1 MEVFCSLTCKGCQK
15 YAFTFFGATGRIIII
30 IIIIIKK
37 PRPSPFWCFARNGNR
52 ATCVNF
58 SALLII
64 RLQVQSDK
72 IALQVCPSSMILGI
86 TIHYITVQEAGVS
99 GIKQNVGF
107 GCMNGDG
114 IRVHQ

>member
-1 MEVFCSLTCKGCQK
+1 M
-15 YAFTFFGATGRIIII
+15 ATD
-30 IIIIIKK
+30 
-37 PRPSPFWCFARNGNR
+37 R

-64 RLQVQSDK
+64 RLQVQSDE

-99 GIKQNVGF
+99 GIKQNGGF

>member
-1 MEVFCSLTCKGCQK
+1 LPKICLNLLRGNGEDNNTNNKETPTKPVLVLCKKWQQ
-15 YAFTFFGATGRIIII
+15 
-30 IIIIIKK
+30 
-37 PRPSPFWCFARNGNR
+37 SDL
-52 ATCVNF
+52 CVNF

-64 RLQVQSDK
+64 RLEVQSDK

-86 TIHYITVQEAGVS
+86 TIHYSTAQEAGVS
-99 GIKQNVGF
+99 GIKQNGGF